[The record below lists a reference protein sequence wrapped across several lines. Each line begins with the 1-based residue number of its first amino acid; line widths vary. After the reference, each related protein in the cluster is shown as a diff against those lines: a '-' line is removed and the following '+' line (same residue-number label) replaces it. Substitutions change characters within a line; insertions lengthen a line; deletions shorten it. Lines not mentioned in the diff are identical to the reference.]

1 MTSDQHQRSGRG
13 TPDSYRLK
21 LKALI
26 VQMNEANN
34 GLTGMAL
41 LAGDP
46 ANLTKYSEKFMDAY
60 HSALDLLEKP

>member
-1 MTSDQHQRSGRG
+1 MTTKNRDADRI
-13 TPDSYRLK
+13 K

-41 LAGDP
+41 LARDP
-46 ANLTKYSEKFMDAY
+46 VNLDRYSEKFMTAY
-60 HSALDLLEKP
+60 HSALDLLDKP